1 MIKLLVGYVGLIGLF
16 LVVMPAEA
24 QQRYALRD
32 GLLRGPTVLVLSV
45 DGVSGEC
52 GRLAVR
58 QIAGWPVQAGRLLL
72 APIASGLQGV
82 DQPSILTPDKEV
94 FDRSVSNFRKLV
106 SKYKPHWVIVLRED
120 YDTQVEVP
128 SSQGKTIRTSA
139 AGKSLGQQVIRA
151 LHKTGDLQWSLDS
164 SLGMRQSALAS
175 TANWMTVTTS
185 AIDPRKD
192 QRPARRI
199 RQHRIAVHTALMQLK
214 MIGDA
219 TSVDQML
226 PLRTAT
232 AKKTGTIRIAIYD
245 DEGSVSSSGH
255 GPLWIM
261 HSLQHHSDM
270 RLELITRQEID
281 AGVLGD
287 FDVLVIGGGTSS
299 TQGRELGAQRR
310 EAIRQFLRSGG
321 GYVGICAGGFLAC
334 SERDVELQLIEAEHD
349 GTSGSGIV
357 TLDIGRTEKL
367 QVFGK
372 RKTKFS
378 GGPIFHSLGSSVE
391 VWATYETDLQ
401 VDDEKMNRL
410 KGTPAVIAVTY
421 GKGRVVAFSPHC
433 ERPPGPQELF
443 WEAIRWSAG
452 RSVYDP

>member
-1 MIKLLVGYVGLIGLF
+1 MIKRHVGFIGLIGWL
-16 LVVMPAEA
+16 LAVVSAEA
-24 QQRYALRD
+24 QQRYALSE
-32 GLLRGPTVLVLSV
+32 GLLRGPTVLVLGV
-45 DGVSGEC
+45 DGISGEC

-58 QIAGWPVQAGRLLL
+58 QIAGWPVRAGRLLL
-72 APIASGLQGV
+72 APISSGLQGV
-82 DQPSILTPDKEV
+82 DQPGILTSDKKV
-94 FDRSVSNFRKLV
+94 FDRSVPDLRKLV

-128 SSQGKTIRTSA
+128 SSHGKTIRTST
-139 AGKSLGQQVIRA
+139 AGKALGQQIIRA

-164 SLGMRQSALAS
+164 ALEIRQSSPAS
-175 TANWMTVTTS
+175 TAIWMTVTTS

-199 RQHRIAVHTALMQLK
+199 RQHRIAVHAALTQLNVV
-214 MIGDA
+214 GDE
-219 TSVDQML
+219 TSVDQLL
-226 PLRTAT
+226 PVRIAT
-232 AKKTGTIRIAIYD
+232 AKKSGSIRVAIYD

-255 GPLWIM
+255 GPLWIL
-261 HSLQHHSDM
+261 HSLLHHSDM

-281 AGVLGD
+281 AGVLD
-287 FDVLVIGGGTSS
+287 AFDVLVIGGGTSS

-321 GYVGICAGGFLAC
+321 GYVGVCAGGFLAC

-357 TLDIGRTEKL
+357 TLDISRTEKS
-367 QVFGK
+367 QPVGK
-372 RKTKFS
+372 HKTKFS

-391 VWATYETDLQ
+391 VWATYETDLRI
-401 VDDEKMNRL
+401 DDKKTNRL

-452 RSVYDP
+452 RSVVDP

>member
-1 MIKLLVGYVGLIGLF
+1 MIKLHVGFGGLIGL
-16 LVVMPAEA
+16 LLALTPAEA
-24 QQRYALRD
+24 QQRYALRE
-32 GLLRGPTVLVLSV
+32 GLLRGPTVLVLGV

-58 QIAGWPVQAGRLLL
+58 QIAGWPVRAGRLLL
-72 APIASGLQGV
+72 APIYSGLQGV
-82 DQPSILTPDKEV
+82 DQSGIPTPDKEV
-94 FDRSVSNFRKLV
+94 FDRSVSDLKKLV
-106 SKYKPHWVIVLRED
+106 SKYSPQWVIVLRED

-128 SSQGKTIRTSA
+128 SAQGKTIRTSA
-139 AGKSLGQQVIRA
+139 AGKALGQQVIRA
-151 LHKTGDLQWSLDS
+151 LHKTDDLQWSLDS
-164 SLGMRQSALAS
+164 AIGVRQSSLAS
-175 TANWMTVTTS
+175 AAIWMTVTTS
-185 AIDPRKD
+185 AIDPRQD

-199 RQHRIAVHTALMQLK
+199 RQHRIAVHAALTQLE
-214 MIGDA
+214 MLGDT
-219 TSVDQML
+219 TSVDQLL
-226 PLRTAT
+226 PVRTTT
-232 AKKTGTIRIAIYD
+232 AKKPGAIRIAIYD

-255 GPLWIM
+255 DPLWIM

-281 AGVLGD
+281 AGVLGA
-287 FDVLVIGGGTSS
+287 FDVLVIGGGKSN

-357 TLDIGRTEKL
+357 TLDIGRTEKS
-367 QVFGK
+367 QVVEK
-372 RKTKFS
+372 HKTKFS

-391 VWATYETDLQ
+391 VWATYETDLR
-401 VDDEKMNRL
+401 VDDQKTNRL

-443 WEAIRWSAG
+443 WRAIRWSAG
-452 RSVYDP
+452 RSAIDR